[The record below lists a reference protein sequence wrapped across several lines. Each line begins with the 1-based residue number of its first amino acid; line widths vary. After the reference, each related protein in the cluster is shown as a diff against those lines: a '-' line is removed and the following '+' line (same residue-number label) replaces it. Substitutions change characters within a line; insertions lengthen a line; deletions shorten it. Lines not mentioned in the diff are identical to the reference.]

1 MKKIFSVFCF
11 CCSIASVPVH
21 AEADKNTITQGDWIA
36 DAKTGCTV
44 WNPAPQAEDSIKW
57 SGDCKDGKANGQGS
71 LEWYTNDE
79 LQSMI
84 TGVMKAGRCVQD
96 CSAKTVDGDAYLGE
110 MKDNLP
116 AGKGVLTR
124 ADGSTYEGEF
134 KDGERYGHGTL
145 KFSTGET
152 YVGEWQHGQMNGK
165 GELSSA
171 DGKQK
176 YTGAFKDDLPD
187 GHGLMTYEDGSKYE
201 GDWINGR
208 RNGKGKY
215 TAKDGTSEE
224 ETWENG
230 QKM

>member
-11 CCSIASVPVH
+11 YCLIASISVH
-21 AEADKNTITQGDWIA
+21 AEANKNTIAKGDWIA

-44 WNPAPQAEDSIKW
+44 WNPVPQPEDAIKW
-57 SGDCKDGKANGQGS
+57 SGDCKNGKANGQGS
-71 LEWYTNDE
+71 LEWYTDNE
-79 LQSMI
+79 LQSTI
-84 TGVMKAGRCVQD
+84 TGVLQDGRCVQG
-96 CSAKTVDGDAYLGE
+96 CSAKTVDGDTYLGE

-116 AGKGVLTR
+116 DGKGVLTR
-124 ADGSTYEGEF
+124 ADGSTYEGAF
-134 KDGERYGHGTL
+134 KNGERHGQGTF

-176 YTGAFKDDLPD
+176 YTGEFKDDLPH

-201 GDWINGR
+201 GDWVHGR
-208 RNGKGKY
+208 RDGKGKY
-215 TAKDGTSEE
+215 TNKDGSSEE
-224 ETWENG
+224 ETWDNG